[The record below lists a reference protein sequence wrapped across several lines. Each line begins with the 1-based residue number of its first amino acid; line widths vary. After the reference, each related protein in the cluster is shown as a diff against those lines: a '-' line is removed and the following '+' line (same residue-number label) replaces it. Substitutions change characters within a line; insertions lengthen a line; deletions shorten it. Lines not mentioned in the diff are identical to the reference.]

1 VAKEYSQ
8 QFLVPGSWFHGVHGL
23 AFNKDDQ
30 LFAGSVVGQTIYRVQ
45 VDSGEVD
52 RVIDPPTGMADDI
65 AFADDGTMAW
75 TAFLLGKVYIR
86 KPNGKTIEVAQGL
99 SGPNSLAFGKD
110 GRLFVTEVF
119 LGDALYEVD
128 LKNVDKPD
136 FKPFARNELRRVA
149 EKMGGLNGF
158 EIHKDD
164 GFLYG
169 PIWFKGEIVKVN
181 LETGASEVIASGFK
195 IPAAANID
203 PQNRDN
209 IYVVDTGTGG
219 IWSVSLT
226 SKAKRLVASMKPGL
240 DNLAFDSRGRLF
252 VTSMT
257 DNGVY
262 HGRQADRGVAHH
274 RRGQARGPCRSRR
287 DDRRTARRRCTW
299 RTCSAIATVGG
310 TSGAVTD
317 VLRVHGETHAYPIRH
332 LGRAQARRC
341 SRAGSPTPCEKID
354 RKTGKLVATLGEFA
368 APVDAVEVRRRHDV
382 RGRAGD
388 GQPREGECRRQGRAA
403 TVDEGAAR
411 ARWPWSHGAGTADL
425 RHRDFAAGVVTEI
438 DVADGRAQGG
448 GGQSRRPRRHRCRS
462 GRQALRRRGRP
473 EARRRDRSGD
483 RPRRS
488 VIASNLDIGLAPF
501 PGGPPA
507 LVPTG
512 VAVEPLR
519 CIVYVS
525 ADIRNCALQVDAAL
539 VGAFQRV
546 LTMAGIPFIR
556 DFKFDYGTAMEVTPL
571 IRRVVANNPNPFTFK
586 GTGTYIIGHGKVAV
600 VDPGPDQQEHIDA
613 VLRALRGE
621 TVTHILVTHTHIDHV
636 PATPALARATGA
648 KVYSYGPHPEPP
660 EGDHAEEPGDLLLRA
675 GREAERRRRDP
686 GRRLERRGRPYARP
700 HLQPSLLRG
709 EGGQGAALG

>member
-1 VAKEYSQ
+1 MELGRIVTTAALVFGLAGSALAQQAAPSAQPAPVAKEYSQ

-257 DNGVY
+257 DNGIYMVDKQT
-262 HGRQADRGVAHH
+262 G
-274 RRGQARGPCRSRR
+274 S
-287 DDRRTARRRCTW
+287 W
-299 RTCSAIATVGG
+299 RTIVEGKLAIPADLAVTTDGAKETVHVADVFSYRNVDG
-310 TSGAVTD
+310 TTGAVTD
-317 VLRVHGETHAYPIRH
+317 VLRVHGETHSYPTGISVGPKH
-332 LGRAQARRC
+332 TLLSSWFSNTVQ
-341 SRAGSPTPCEKID
+341 KID
-354 RKTGKLVATLGEFA
+354 RKTGKLVATLGEFT
-368 APVDAVEVRRRHDV
+368 APVDALEAADGTIYVAELATGNLVKVSPDGKTRTNIV
-382 RGRAGD
+382 KELRGPVALA
-388 GQPREGECRRQGRAA
+388 Q
-403 TVDEGAAR
+403 
-411 ARWPWSHGAGTADL
+411 GAGTQIY
-425 RHRDFAAGVVTEI
+425 VTEI
-438 DVADGRAQGG
+438 AAGAVTQIDVATGARKVVADNLAGPEGIDVGPDGKLYVAEV
-448 GGQSRRPRRHRCRS
+448 GQKRVVAIDPANGHKV
-462 GRQALRRRGRP
+462 
-473 EARRRDRSGD
+473 
-483 RPRRS
+483 

-507 LVPTG
+507 LMPTG
-512 VAVEPLR
+512 VAVSR
-519 CIVYVS
+519 SGAVYVS
-525 ADIRNCALQVDAAL
+525 ADIRNALYK
-539 VGAFQRV
+539 
-546 LTMAGIPFIR
+546 LT
-556 DFKFDYGTAMEVTPL
+556 
-571 IRRVVANNPNPFTFK
+571 
-586 GTGTYIIGHGKVAV
+586 
-600 VDPGPDQQEHIDA
+600 
-613 VLRALRGE
+613 
-621 TVTHILVTHTHIDHV
+621 
-636 PATPALARATGA
+636 
-648 KVYSYGPHPEPP
+648 PP
-660 EGDHAEEPGDLLLRA
+660 SP
-675 GREAERRRRDP
+675 
-686 GRRLERRGRPYARP
+686 
-700 HLQPSLLRG
+700 
-709 EGGQGAALG
+709 

>member
-1 VAKEYSQ
+1 MELGRIVTTAALVFGLAGSALAQQAAPAAQPAPVAKEYSQ

-30 LFAGSVVGQTIYRVQ
+30 LFAGSVVGQTLYRVQ

-75 TAFLLGKVYIR
+75 TAFLMGKVYIR

-136 FKPFARNELRRVA
+136 FKPFARNELRRIA

-209 IYVVDTGTGG
+209 VYVVDTGTGG

-257 DNGVY
+257 DNGIYMVDKQT
-262 HGRQADRGVAHH
+262 G
-274 RRGQARGPCRSRR
+274 S
-287 DDRRTARRRCTW
+287 W
-299 RTCSAIATVGG
+299 RTIVEGKLAIPADLAVTTEGAKETVHVADVFSYRNVDG
-310 TSGAVTD
+310 TTGAVTD
-317 VLRVHGETHAYPIRH
+317 VLRVHGETHSYPTGISVGPKH
-332 LGRAQARRC
+332 TLLSSWFSNTVQ
-341 SRAGSPTPCEKID
+341 KVD
-354 RKTGKLVATLGEFA
+354 RKTGKLVATLTEFA
-368 APVDAVEVRRRHDV
+368 APVDALEAADGTVYVAELASGNLVKVSPDGKTRTNIV
-382 RGRAGD
+382 KELRGPVALA
-388 GQPREGECRRQGRAA
+388 Q
-403 TVDEGAAR
+403 
-411 ARWPWSHGAGTADL
+411 GAGTL
-425 RHRDFAAGVVTEI
+425 IYVTEI
-438 DVADGRAQGG
+438 AAGAVTQIDVATGARKVVADNLTGPEGIDVGPDGKLYVAEV
-448 GGQSRRPRRHRCRS
+448 GQKRVVAIDPANGHKV
-462 GRQALRRRGRP
+462 
-473 EARRRDRSGD
+473 
-483 RPRRS
+483 
-488 VIASNLDIGLAPF
+488 VIASNLDIGLAPY

-507 LVPTG
+507 LMPTG
-512 VAVEPLR
+512 VAVSR
-519 CIVYVS
+519 SGAVYVS
-525 ADIRNCALQVDAAL
+525 ADIRNALYK
-539 VGAFQRV
+539 
-546 LTMAGIPFIR
+546 LT
-556 DFKFDYGTAMEVTPL
+556 
-571 IRRVVANNPNPFTFK
+571 
-586 GTGTYIIGHGKVAV
+586 
-600 VDPGPDQQEHIDA
+600 
-613 VLRALRGE
+613 
-621 TVTHILVTHTHIDHV
+621 
-636 PATPALARATGA
+636 
-648 KVYSYGPHPEPP
+648 PP
-660 EGDHAEEPGDLLLRA
+660 SP
-675 GREAERRRRDP
+675 
-686 GRRLERRGRPYARP
+686 
-700 HLQPSLLRG
+700 
-709 EGGQGAALG
+709 